1 MGVVLQLLWGRGGDF
16 QELGYSPLFDFCGQP
31 WNRHGTCDCVFQL
44 ANMLQG
50 ARIEAQCLVEVGP
63 STTMDLFGSNQFS
76 LVLKLCHSFKG
87 CALSC
92 FRLFQYHIR
101 SGTILI

>member
-16 QELGYSPLFDFCGQP
+16 QELGYSPLFDFCSQP
-31 WNRHGTCDCVFQL
+31 WNRHGTCGCVFQL

-63 STTMDLFGSNQFS
+63 STTIDLFGSNQFS

-87 CALSC
+87 RALPTSL
-92 FRLFQYHIR
+92 LFQKHFAK
-101 SGTILI
+101 